1 VADPEPNV
9 EPSVL
14 VGTARLNRLLNVIL
28 ESAVDVLG
36 FDAATLTTRPGGG
49 EPTTVAA
56 TDQQLLAVDHAQY
69 EEGAG
74 PCVQAMDDVN
84 PVVIEDMDEV
94 AEERWQSFLE
104 TARYMG
110 VKSSLSIHLNLEDSE
125 ALAASLN
132 LYARSQRTMGAEQI
146 RAASVFAAQL
156 AAAMKTVESY
166 EATARMA
173 SGLAEA
179 MRTRAVIEQAK
190 GMLMAERGI
199 TEDEAFD
206 LLRALSQRSNTKLRE
221 VARRIV
227 QERTAP

>member
-1 VADPEPNV
+1 
-9 EPSVL
+9 
-14 VGTARLNRLLNVIL
+14 
-28 ESAVDVLG
+28 VLG
-36 FDAATLTTRPGGG
+36 FGAATLTTLPEGGQ
-49 EPTTVAA
+49 PTTVAT
-56 TDQQLLAVDHAQY
+56 TDQQVLAVDHAQY
-69 EEGAG
+69 EEGPGRASR
-74 PCVQAMDDVN
+74 
-84 PVVIEDMDEV
+84 
-94 AEERWQSFLE
+94 RWTTS
-104 TARYMG
+104 
-110 VKSSLSIHLNLEDSE
+110 
-125 ALAASLN
+125 ALGSLN
-132 LYARSQRTMGAEQI
+132 LYARSRRTMGAAQI

-173 SGLAEA
+173 SGLAVA

-206 LLRALSQRSNTKLRE
+206 VQRALSQRSNTKLRK